1 MPCGKRRIEL
11 GVQLRNAWLVNSM
24 LLNCEAWHNILK
36 KDIESLAEVDLH
48 LETGTLSIDYICTK
62 RRLMYLHHIVSVP
75 EDELIHKVYNAEKN
89 NPVKGDWVLKVGD
102 DREKIG
108 LNIE

>member
-1 MPCGKRRIEL
+1 
-11 GVQLRNAWLVNSM
+11 
-24 LLNCEAWHNILK
+24 
-36 KDIESLAEVDLH
+36 
-48 LETGTLSIDYICTK
+48 
-62 RRLMYLHHIVSVP
+62 MYLHHIVSVP